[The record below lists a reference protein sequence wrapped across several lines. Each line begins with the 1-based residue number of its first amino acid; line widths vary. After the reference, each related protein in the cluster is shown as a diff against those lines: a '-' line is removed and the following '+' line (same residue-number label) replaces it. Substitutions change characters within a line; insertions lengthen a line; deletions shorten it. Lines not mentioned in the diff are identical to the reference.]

1 MKPVRAAVRFVRT
14 YKLFS
19 AAAIAAIAAGILT
32 ILKHS
37 TIANLILA
45 LISIF
50 ALIPLIIRMVRD
62 IRSGLYGV
70 DILAALAIGTSVA
83 LQQYWAAIVIV
94 LMLSGGESL
103 EDFAASRAQS
113 ELKALLKHAP
123 EHAHLLRKNSTVDV
137 AAKDVREGDR
147 LEIRPGEIVPVD
159 AVILDGST
167 TVDEASLTG
176 ESLPQPR
183 DAGDRILSG
192 SVNLDGL
199 ITVQAVHSAADSQY
213 QQIIRLVRGAA
224 EHPAPFVR
232 LADRYSIPFTVIA
245 LTIAG
250 VAWIL
255 SHEPIRFLEV
265 IVVATPCPLI
275 LATPIALIA
284 GMSRAS
290 RDGVIIKTG
299 TALEQLAN
307 AKVFAFDKTGTLTYG
322 EPEVSDITV
331 FYPFRKQDVLS
342 YAAAVEQASNHVLA
356 KAINRAAEQQKLKVP
371 KTKHVHETA
380 GNGLEARI
388 QKYAVLVGR
397 LKFLRERDVAMPK
410 QANLDVV
417 GGTATYVAIDGKL
430 AGMIAFQDTIR
441 KETKKTLQLL
451 KRLGVRQTIMVTG
464 DSQPAAEA
472 IANQLGIS
480 SVIAEALPGEKVR
493 AVESIKER
501 PTAFVGDGVNDAPV
515 LMAADVGIALGAR
528 GSTAASESADIVIM
542 RNDLRYV
549 ARAVAVS
556 QRAFRIAT
564 ESIVIGITLSILLM
578 LVFATGK
585 FSPIIGAIV
594 QEVLDVLVILNALR
608 AHRPGR
614 LPSLN

>member
-1 MKPVRAAVRFVRT
+1 MSIVRAIVRFIRT

-19 AAAIAAIAAGILT
+19 LAVIASVAAGVLT
-32 ILKHS
+32 VSKHS
-37 TIANLILA
+37 VIANWVLA
-45 LISIF
+45 TVSVI
-50 ALIPLIIRMVRD
+50 ALIPVIVRMVRD

-70 DILAALAIGTSVA
+70 DILAALAIGTSVI
-83 LQQYWAAIVIV
+83 LQQYWVAIIIV

-113 ELKALLKHAP
+113 ELKTLLKHAP
-123 EHAHLLRKNSTVDV
+123 QHAHLLRKNSAVDV
-137 AAKDVREGDR
+137 AATEVREGDR
-147 LEIRPGEIVPVD
+147 LEIRPGEIIPVD

-167 TVDEASLTG
+167 TVDESSLTG

-183 DAGDRILSG
+183 DAGDKILSG
-192 SVNLDGL
+192 SINLDGL
-199 ITVQAVHSAADSQY
+199 ITVQATHSAADSQY
-213 QQIIRLVRGAA
+213 KQIVRLVRAAA

-255 SHEPIRFLEV
+255 SREPIRFLEV

-299 TALEQLAN
+299 TALEQLAG
-307 AKVFAFDKTGTLTYG
+307 AKVFAFDKTGTLTHG
-322 EPEVSDITV
+322 EPEISNVTV
-331 FYPFRKQDVLS
+331 FYPFRKQEVLS

-356 KAINRAAEQQKLKVP
+356 KAIKNAAEQHKLKVP
-371 KTKHVHETA
+371 KTKHVKEIA
-380 GNGLEARI
+380 GYGLEAHI
-388 QKYAVLVGR
+388 QKYTVLVGR
-397 LKFLRERDVAMPK
+397 LKFLQERSVVMPK
-410 QANLDVV
+410 QPNLEAII
-417 GGTATYVAIDGKL
+417 GTATYVAIDGKL
-430 AGMIAFQDTIR
+430 AGVITFQDTIR
-441 KETKKTLQLL
+441 KETKPTLRLL
-451 KRLGVRQTIMVTG
+451 RKLGVRRTIMITG
-464 DSQPAAEA
+464 DSRAAAET
-472 IANQLGIS
+472 IADELGIS
-480 SVIAEALPGEKVR
+480 RVIAEALPGEKVS
-493 AVESIKER
+493 AIESIKEH

-542 RNDLRYV
+542 KDDLRYV
-549 ARAVAVS
+549 VRAVAVS

-564 ESIVIGITLSILLM
+564 ESIAVGITLSIVLM
-578 LVFATGK
+578 LIFATGR
-585 FSPIIGAIV
+585 FSPVVGAV
-594 QEVLDVLVILNALR
+594 TQEVLDVLVIFNALR
-608 AHRPGR
+608 AHQSGR
-614 LPSLN
+614 LPSLR

>member
-1 MKPVRAAVRFVRT
+1 MKPFRAAVRFVRT

-19 AAAIAAIAAGILT
+19 VSVIAAVSSGVLT
-32 ILKHS
+32 VLKHS
-37 TIANLILA
+37 TIANWILA

-50 ALIPLIIRMVRD
+50 ALIPLIVRMVHD
-62 IRSGLYGV
+62 VRSGLYGV
-70 DILAALAIGTSVA
+70 DILAALAIGTSVV
-83 LQQYWAAIVIV
+83 LQQYWAAVVIV

-123 EHAHLLRKNSTVDV
+123 QHAHLLRKNSIVDI
-137 AAKDVREGDR
+137 AARDVREGDR

-159 AVILDGST
+159 ATIIDGST

-176 ESLPQPR
+176 ESLPQSR
-183 DAGDRILSG
+183 DAGDRVLSG
-192 SVNLDGL
+192 SVNLDSL

-213 QQIIRLVRGAA
+213 QQIIRLVRSAS
-224 EHPAPFVR
+224 EHPAPFAR
-232 LADRYSIPFTVIA
+232 LADRYSVPFTVIA

-250 VAWIL
+250 AAWIL
-255 SHEPIRFLEV
+255 SREPIRFLEV
-265 IVVATPCPLI
+265 LVVATPCPLI

-307 AKVFAFDKTGTLTYG
+307 AKAFAFDKTGTLTYG
-322 EPEVSDITV
+322 EPEVSDMTV

-356 KAINRAAEQQKLKVP
+356 AAINRAAGQQKLKVP
-371 KTKHVHETA
+371 KTKHVREIA
-380 GNGLEARI
+380 GSGLEARI
-388 QKYAVLVGR
+388 QKYTVLVGR
-397 LKFLRERDVAMPK
+397 LNFLRERDVTMPK
-410 QANLDVV
+410 QANLDAA
-417 GGTATYVAIDGKL
+417 GGTTTYVAVDGKL
-430 AGMIAFQDTIR
+430 AGIITFQDTIR
-441 KETKKTLQLL
+441 KETKRTLQML
-451 KRLGVRQTIMVTG
+451 KQLGVRQTIMVTG
-464 DSQPAAEA
+464 DSEIAAKA
-472 IANQLGIS
+472 IAKQLGIS
-480 SVIAEALPGEKVR
+480 HVIAEALPGEKVR
-493 AVESIKER
+493 AVEAIEEH

-528 GSTAASESADIVIM
+528 GSTAASESADIVVM

-549 ARAVAVS
+549 ARAVAIS

-564 ESIVIGITLSILLM
+564 QSIIVGIALSILLM

-585 FSPIIGAIV
+585 FSPIVGAIT
-594 QEVLDVLVILNALR
+594 QEALDVLVILNALR